1 MDRKNRFSVVVYPDH
16 FVIAQEGNSE
26 PIVTWQEGDV
36 GPKMKALSGV
46 IEKNPGRSAPRRR
59 SPLHLRRGDMKGR
72 KNCVKCRKRPR
83 RGPGTQTTCKKC
95 HREEVAAWRARKKQG
110 VP

>member
-1 MDRKNRFSVVVYPDH
+1 
-16 FVIAQEGNSE
+16 
-26 PIVTWQEGDV
+26 
-36 GPKMKALSGV
+36 
-46 IEKNPGRSAPRRR
+46 
-59 SPLHLRRGDMKGR
+59 MKGR

-83 RGPGTQTTCKKC
+83 RGIGTQTTCKKC